1 MRFYT
6 QQCVD
11 AYLAAMS
18 TNPLHAMW
26 SSAAPSWGEHA
37 DFVDERG
44 AVVGQAMLAAADV
57 RPERRMCSNSGAVPA
72 VSGSRRPRS
81 SEPMV
86 RWCCPTSPPK

>member
-44 AVVGQAMLAAADV
+44 AVDIRLKPAAAIV
-57 RPERRMCSNSGAVPA
+57 RQYGEQF
-72 VSGSRRPRS
+72 RRP
-81 SEPMV
+81 V
-86 RWCCPTSPPK
+86 RRKQNRRPKPPPLL